1 VSRSTYAALFA
12 ILSTSFGVGDGSST
26 FNLPD
31 FDDRVPGGKNSG
43 IAGYTP
49 STATFAN
56 NSGQPQL
63 TTAPTTPGF
72 SGTGQNTV
80 ALGSKDTSS
89 TNSIITGGN
98 VGAHTHTL
106 AMAIQGVKFI
116 IKT

>member
-1 VSRSTYAALFA
+1 MIEITKTPIFTQEIY
-12 ILSTSFGVGDGSST
+12 T

-49 STATFAN
+49 STATIAN

-63 TTAPTTPGF
+63 TTASTTPTF
-72 SGTGQNTV
+72 SGTGVNSV
-80 ALGSKDTSS
+80 AIGSKDTSG
-89 TNSIITGGN
+89 TFTIISGGT